1 MSTFSNVTYRCFREC
16 AEQGCKML
24 SDFVMRGSVKK
35 VAVLVVLIVTAATA
49 KAQDYRFEVGGAIG
63 MSGYLGDA
71 NNGNLLKKPGYV
83 AGGVFRYIINSR
95 MALKANL
102 LTASISGNSA
112 NLQNVYPD
120 GQNYEFKSQLYDL
133 GAQFEFNFLNYGIGS
148 KYLKLKRISP
158 YLTLGAGLTMASGD
172 GEGITLNVPMGVGVK
187 YKLSE
192 RLNLGLEFTMR
203 MSMSDKLDGLKDL
216 NGIASGFA
224 KNTDWY
230 SFTMVSITY
239 EFSKRCRTCHYVE

>member
-1 MSTFSNVTYRCFREC
+1 MKKLAVI
-16 AEQGCKML
+16 ML
-24 SDFVMRGSVKK
+24 MI
-35 VAVLVVLIVTAATA
+35 ATLMAAQ
-49 KAQDYRFEVGGAIG
+49 AQEYRFEVGGALG

-71 NNGNLLKKPGYV
+71 NNANLLKKPGYV
-83 AGGVFRYIINSR
+83 AGGLFRYIINSR

-102 LTASISGNSA
+102 LTAKISGNSA
-112 NLQNVYPD
+112 NLANTYPD
-120 GQNYEFKSQLYDL
+120 AQTYAFSSQLYDL

-158 YLTLGAGLTMASGD
+158 YLTLGLGATLATGD
-172 GEGITLNVPMGVGVK
+172 GDAFTLNVPMGVGVK

-192 RLNLGLEFTMR
+192 RLNIGLEFTMR
-203 MSMSDKLDGLKDL
+203 KTFSDELDGLKDL
-216 NGIASGFA
+216 NGITSGFA

-230 SFTMVSITY
+230 SFTMISITY

>member
-1 MSTFSNVTYRCFREC
+1 MKKLAVI
-16 AEQGCKML
+16 ML
-24 SDFVMRGSVKK
+24 MI
-35 VAVLVVLIVTAATA
+35 ATLMAAQ
-49 KAQDYRFEVGGAIG
+49 AQEYRFEAGGAIG

-71 NNGNLLKKPGYV
+71 NNANLLKKPGYV
-83 AGGVFRYIINSR
+83 AGGLFRYIINSR

-102 LTASISGNSA
+102 LTAKISGNSA
-112 NLQNVYPD
+112 NLANTYPD
-120 GQNYEFKSQLYDL
+120 AQTYAFSSQLYDL

-158 YLTLGAGLTMASGD
+158 YLTLGLGATLATGD
-172 GEGITLNVPMGVGVK
+172 GDAFTLNVPMGVGVK

-192 RLNLGLEFTMR
+192 RLNIGLEFTMR
-203 MSMSDKLDGLKDL
+203 KTFSDELDGLKDL
-216 NGIASGFA
+216 NGITSGFA

-230 SFTMVSITY
+230 SFTMISITY

>member
-1 MSTFSNVTYRCFREC
+1 MKKLAVI
-16 AEQGCKML
+16 ML
-24 SDFVMRGSVKK
+24 MI
-35 VAVLVVLIVTAATA
+35 ATLMAAQ
-49 KAQDYRFEVGGAIG
+49 AQEYRFEVGGALG

-71 NNGNLLKKPGYV
+71 NNANLLKKPGYV
-83 AGGVFRYIINSR
+83 AGGLFRYIINSR

-102 LTASISGNSA
+102 LTAKISGNSA
-112 NLQNVYPD
+112 NLANTYPD
-120 GQNYEFKSQLYDL
+120 AQTYAFSSQLYDL

-158 YLTLGAGLTMASGD
+158 YLTLGVGATLATGD
-172 GEGITLNVPMGVGVK
+172 GDAFTLNVPMGVGVK

-192 RLNLGLEFTMR
+192 RLNIGLEFTMR
-203 MSMSDKLDGLKDL
+203 KTFSDELDGLKDL
-216 NGIASGFA
+216 NGITSGFA

-230 SFTMVSITY
+230 SFTMISITY

>member
-1 MSTFSNVTYRCFREC
+1 MKKLAVI
-16 AEQGCKML
+16 ML
-24 SDFVMRGSVKK
+24 MI
-35 VAVLVVLIVTAATA
+35 ATLMAAQ
-49 KAQDYRFEVGGAIG
+49 AQEYRFEAGGALG

-71 NNGNLLKKPGYV
+71 NNANLLKKPGYV
-83 AGGVFRYIINSR
+83 AGGLFRYIINSR

-102 LTASISGNSA
+102 LTAKISGNSA
-112 NLQNVYPD
+112 NLANTYPD
-120 GQNYEFKSQLYDL
+120 AQTYAFSSQLYDL

-158 YLTLGAGLTMASGD
+158 YLTLGVGATLATGD
-172 GEGITLNVPMGVGVK
+172 GDAFTLNVPMGVGVK

-192 RLNLGLEFTMR
+192 RLNIGLEFTMR
-203 MSMSDKLDGLKDL
+203 KTFSDELDGLKDL
-216 NGIASGFA
+216 NGITSGFA

-230 SFTMVSITY
+230 SFTMISITY

>member
-1 MSTFSNVTYRCFREC
+1 MKKLAVI
-16 AEQGCKML
+16 ML
-24 SDFVMRGSVKK
+24 MIASMM
-35 VAVLVVLIVTAATA
+35 AAQ
-49 KAQDYRFEVGGAIG
+49 AQEYRFEAGGAIG

-71 NNGNLLKKPGYV
+71 NNANLLKKPGYV
-83 AGGVFRYIINSR
+83 AGGLFRYIINSR

-102 LTASISGNSA
+102 LTAKISGNSA
-112 NLQNVYPD
+112 NLANVYPD
-120 GQNYEFKSQLYDL
+120 EQTYAFSSQLYDL

-158 YLTLGAGLTMASGD
+158 YLTLGVGATLATGD
-172 GEGITLNVPMGVGVK
+172 GDAFTLNVPMGVGVK

-192 RLNLGLEFTMR
+192 RLNIGLEFTMR
-203 MSMSDKLDGLKDL
+203 KTFSDELDGLKDL
-216 NGIASGFA
+216 NGVTSGFA

-230 SFTMVSITY
+230 SFTMISITY

>member
-1 MSTFSNVTYRCFREC
+1 MKKLAVI
-16 AEQGCKML
+16 ML
-24 SDFVMRGSVKK
+24 MIASMM
-35 VAVLVVLIVTAATA
+35 AAQ
-49 KAQDYRFEVGGAIG
+49 AQEYRFEAGGALG

-71 NNGNLLKKPGYV
+71 NNANLLKKPGYV
-83 AGGVFRYIINSR
+83 AGGLFRYIINSR

-102 LTASISGNSA
+102 LTAKISGNSA
-112 NLQNVYPD
+112 NLANVYPD
-120 GQNYEFKSQLYDL
+120 EQTYAFSSQLYDL

-158 YLTLGAGLTMASGD
+158 YLTLGVGATLATGD
-172 GEGITLNVPMGVGVK
+172 GDAFTLNVPMGVGVK

-192 RLNLGLEFTMR
+192 RLNIGLEFTMR
-203 MSMSDKLDGLKDL
+203 KTFSDELDGLKDL
-216 NGIASGFA
+216 NGVTSGFA

-230 SFTMVSITY
+230 SFTMISITY

>member
-1 MSTFSNVTYRCFREC
+1 MKKLAVI
-16 AEQGCKML
+16 ML
-24 SDFVMRGSVKK
+24 MI
-35 VAVLVVLIVTAATA
+35 ATLMAAQ
-49 KAQDYRFEVGGAIG
+49 AQEYRFEAGGAIG

-71 NNGNLLKKPGYV
+71 NNANLLKKPRYV
-83 AGGVFRYIINSR
+83 AGGLFRYIINSR

-102 LTASISGNSA
+102 LTAKISGNSA
-112 NLQNVYPD
+112 NLANTYPD
-120 GQNYEFKSQLYDL
+120 AQTYAFSSQLYDL

-158 YLTLGAGLTMASGD
+158 YLTLGLGATLATGD
-172 GEGITLNVPMGVGVK
+172 GDAFTLNVPMGVGVK

-192 RLNLGLEFTMR
+192 RLNIGLEFTMR
-203 MSMSDKLDGLKDL
+203 KTFSDELDGLKDL
-216 NGIASGFA
+216 NGITSGFA

-230 SFTMVSITY
+230 SFTMISITY

>member
-1 MSTFSNVTYRCFREC
+1 MKKLAVI
-16 AEQGCKML
+16 ML
-24 SDFVMRGSVKK
+24 MI
-35 VAVLVVLIVTAATA
+35 ATLMAAQ
-49 KAQDYRFEVGGAIG
+49 AQEYRFEVGGAIG

-71 NNGNLLKKPGYV
+71 NNANLLKKPGYV
-83 AGGVFRYIINSR
+83 AGGLFRYIINSR

-102 LTASISGNSA
+102 LTAKISGNSA
-112 NLQNVYPD
+112 NLANTYPD
-120 GQNYEFKSQLYDL
+120 AQTYAFSSQLYDL

-158 YLTLGAGLTMASGD
+158 YLTLGVGATLATGD
-172 GEGITLNVPMGVGVK
+172 GDAFTLNVPMGVGVK

-192 RLNLGLEFTMR
+192 RLNIGLEFTMR
-203 MSMSDKLDGLKDL
+203 KTFSDELDGLKDL
-216 NGIASGFA
+216 NGITSGFA

-230 SFTMVSITY
+230 SFTMISITY

>member
-1 MSTFSNVTYRCFREC
+1 MKKLAVI
-16 AEQGCKML
+16 ML
-24 SDFVMRGSVKK
+24 MI
-35 VAVLVVLIVTAATA
+35 ATLMAAQ
-49 KAQDYRFEVGGAIG
+49 AQEYRFEVGGAIG

-71 NNGNLLKKPGYV
+71 NNANLLKKPGYV
-83 AGGVFRYIINSR
+83 AGGLFRYIINSR

-102 LTASISGNSA
+102 LTAKISGNSA
-112 NLQNVYPD
+112 NLANTYPD
-120 GQNYEFKSQLYDL
+120 AQTYAFSSQLYDL

-158 YLTLGAGLTMASGD
+158 YLTLGVGATLATGD
-172 GEGITLNVPMGVGVK
+172 GDAFTLNVPMGVGVK

-192 RLNLGLEFTMR
+192 RLNIGLEFTMR
-203 MSMSDKLDGLKDL
+203 KTFSDKLDGLKDL
-216 NGIASGFA
+216 NGITSGFA

-230 SFTMVSITY
+230 SFTMISITY

>member
-1 MSTFSNVTYRCFREC
+1 MSAYINVTYNC
-16 AEQGCKML
+16 AEQGCEKP
-24 SDFVMRGSVKK
+24 SRGALRRSIRN
-35 VAVLVVLIVTAATA
+35 VAVLMMLIMAIATVS
-49 KAQDYRFEVGGAIG
+49 AQEYRFEVGGAAG

-71 NNGNLLKKPGYV
+71 NNGNVLKKPGYAV
-83 AGGVFRYIINSR
+83 GGVFRYIINSR

-120 GQNYEFKSQLYDL
+120 GQTYEFKSQLYDL
-133 GAQFEFNFLNYGIGS
+133 GAQFEFNFMNYGIGS

-172 GEGITLNVPMGVGVK
+172 GEGVTLNVPMGVGVK

-216 NGIASGFA
+216 NGISSGFA

-230 SFTMVSITY
+230 SFTMISITY

>member
-1 MSTFSNVTYRCFREC
+1 MKKLAVI
-16 AEQGCKML
+16 ML
-24 SDFVMRGSVKK
+24 MI
-35 VAVLVVLIVTAATA
+35 ATLMAAQ
-49 KAQDYRFEVGGAIG
+49 AQEYRFEAGGALG

-71 NNGNLLKKPGYV
+71 NNANLLKKPGYV
-83 AGGVFRYIINSR
+83 AGGLFRYIINSR

-102 LTASISGNSA
+102 LTAKISGNSA
-112 NLQNVYPD
+112 NLANTYPD
-120 GQNYEFKSQLYDL
+120 AQTYAFSSQLYDL

-158 YLTLGAGLTMASGD
+158 YLTLGLGATLATGD
-172 GEGITLNVPMGVGVK
+172 GDAFTLNVPMGVGVK

-192 RLNLGLEFTMR
+192 RLNIGLEFTMR
-203 MSMSDKLDGLKDL
+203 KTFSDELDGLKDL
-216 NGIASGFA
+216 NGITSGFA

-230 SFTMVSITY
+230 SFTMISITY